1 MMFGGNNRAQVFF
14 KQHGWNDGG
23 KIEAKYTSR
32 AADMY
37 RQTLAKEVAKAMA
50 EETVLPSLS
59 SVATSQPVESSENG
73 FTSESPKESSLK
85 QEAAVVSSP
94 KASQKVVASTFK
106 KPLVS
111 RKSGKTGGLGA
122 RKLTTKSKDNL
133 YEQKP
138 EEPVPVIP
146 AASPTND
153 TSAAG
158 SSFAS
163 RFEYFDDEQS
173 GGQSG
178 TRVLSHVAPPKS
190 SNFFNEFGMDSAFP
204 KKSSSSSSKAQV
216 KKSFIFNRTE
226 ERDRNQFS
234 IPLCLPVFFLLRL
247 KKQMKQERSFQTP
260 NRFPLP
266 NFSEIRTEMPILTQ
280 KLPFRSSRVQQL
292 FQVLIFLATDQMI
305 PTSISLQAISSTEFL
320 SRRSK
325 ICHLLLT

>member
-1 MMFGGNNRAQVFF
+1 
-14 KQHGWNDGG
+14 
-23 KIEAKYTSR
+23 
-32 AADMY
+32 
-37 RQTLAKEVAKAMA
+37 
-50 EETVLPSLS
+50 
-59 SVATSQPVESSENG
+59 
-73 FTSESPKESSLK
+73 
-85 QEAAVVSSP
+85 
-94 KASQKVVASTFK
+94 
-106 KPLVS
+106 
-111 RKSGKTGGLGA
+111 
-122 RKLTTKSKDNL
+122 
-133 YEQKP
+133 
-138 EEPVPVIP
+138 VIP

-280 KLPFRSSRVQQL
+280 KLPFRSSRY
-292 FQVLIFLATDQMI
+292 VLNRSN
-305 PTSISLQAISSTEFL
+305 SILVFFSLVVHTCLMRLQIYQGSAAISSSDLFGHGPDDSNIDITASDLINRISFQV
-320 SRRSK
+320 K
-325 ICHLLLT
+325 F